1 MNKNGTTVE
10 EGGKQNQTE
19 KSNSFLGWFGLD
31 GKKKENDLVKKNNS
45 LKGKNPQKASDKD
58 SRGSGN
64 KNGTV
69 EEGGKQNKTEKSKS
83 VLGWFGLDRKE
94 EEEGEEEGEED
105 LGNKTDP
112 HQDKDQQKAS
122 DKDSLGA
129 ALDKNRTLEEG
140 VKQNETEKSKP
151 GQKSKG
157 HSLSHLNLGG

>member
-1 MNKNGTTVE
+1 M
-10 EGGKQNQTE
+10 
-19 KSNSFLGWFGLD
+19 
-31 GKKKENDLVKKNNS
+31 
-45 LKGKNPQKASDKD
+45 
-58 SRGSGN
+58 
-64 KNGTV
+64 
-69 EEGGKQNKTEKSKS
+69 
-83 VLGWFGLDRKE
+83 
-94 EEEGEEEGEED
+94 
-105 LGNKTDP
+105 GNKTDP